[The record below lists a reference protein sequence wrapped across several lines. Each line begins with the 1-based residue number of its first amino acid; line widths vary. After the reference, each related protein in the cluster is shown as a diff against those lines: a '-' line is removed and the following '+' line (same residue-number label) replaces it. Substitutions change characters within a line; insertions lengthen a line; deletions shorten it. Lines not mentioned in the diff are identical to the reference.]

1 MLENV
6 IRRIRAGVIHFT
18 TGMAVACIVARDVF
32 AMPVK
37 ACRAHPAWRFIS
49 NWFILWTIATVSLW
63 LPSTFMWTLATQITL
78 LVFGIYTII
87 DAFVSLMTAQD
98 RLNLLDEKS
107 KE

>member
-1 MLENV
+1 
-6 IRRIRAGVIHFT
+6 
-18 TGMAVACIVARDVF
+18 
-32 AMPVK
+32 
-37 ACRAHPAWRFIS
+37 
-49 NWFILWTIATVSLW
+49 
-63 LPSTFMWTLATQITL
+63 MWTLATQITL